1 VAFVAAG
8 VAALRIC
15 GRQRLPGRFY
25 ALAWSLIGLGITSG
39 AFHATLLWVNNK
51 LDESFENMAL
61 IVLFHSDKPS
71 QAAALLHAVAASLGI
86 LTISAFLFCELHL
99 IGIVLL
105 TLVKV
110 RSRVRTADLATK
122 GTAGLNG
129 AVRLAAGSALAG
141 FACWL
146 VDRLFCAHLLALA
159 FNPQLHAVWHLACG
173 VALYEAFGKSTSPC
187 RDSSHSRP
195 RARADRRFALHLAH
209 RSHRRRALA
218 LPASAR
224 VAAGG
229 RSEFAPAPAP
239 QQGLCRPA
247 LPGTAQGQGMRPR
260 AREAAASGRRA
271 GGSSRRPDFEPTDHL
286 AAQRTKT
293 SVSSS

>member
-1 VAFVAAG
+1 MASGASGERDVGLLDALVMGKKYAHESAQKGFWDAWGARGINFCEQDYLVVPYVAELWNTVSNLAFVAAG

-25 ALAWSLIGLGITSG
+25 ALAWSLIGLGLTSG

-71 QAAALLHAVAASLGI
+71 QAAALLHAAAASLGI
-86 LTISAFLFCELHL
+86 FTITAFLFCELHL
-99 IGIVLL
+99 IVIVLL

-110 RSRVRTADLATK
+110 RSRVHTADLATN

-173 VALYEAFGKSTSPC
+173 VALYEAFGKSSPLVAI
-187 RDSSHSRP
+187 RFFHA
-195 RARADRRFALHLAH
+195 RARAR
-209 RSHRRRALA
+209 
-218 LPASAR
+218 
-224 VAAGG
+224 
-229 RSEFAPAPAP
+229 
-239 QQGLCRPA
+239 
-247 LPGTAQGQGMRPR
+247 
-260 AREAAASGRRA
+260 
-271 GGSSRRPDFEPTDHL
+271 
-286 AAQRTKT
+286 
-293 SVSSS
+293 